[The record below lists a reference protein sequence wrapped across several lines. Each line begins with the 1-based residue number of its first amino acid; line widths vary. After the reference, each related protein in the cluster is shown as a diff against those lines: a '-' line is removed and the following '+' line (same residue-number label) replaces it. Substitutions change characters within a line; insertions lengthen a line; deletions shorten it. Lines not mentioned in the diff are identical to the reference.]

1 MYYSYKHTAKITPVR
16 LNNFLDNRFFIIRQ
30 LRPLIIFQALL
41 GVSRP
46 YLLKPKKIFE
56 WMSYCYSFLAMLLL
70 CYSLLQDNY
79 VGATY
84 IVFKCTS
91 CIEFLIL
98 VLSSILLQRRS
109 MTEFFKNLEAFDRV
123 MNIEKDVIITVPMH
137 RPILWLILSTFI
149 TTIEFFVIFESNFA
163 YSITNLTIM
172 VHDAEQ
178 VFFGTMLRTI
188 FERVR
193 IVKAHVIK
201 VCDRTCEETRKRKN
215 LDKVEAL
222 SRKSQHGISS
232 LHEVYESL
240 HKCAEQLNSVMSFP
254 VCTIII
260 NKLPILFVVAVWNTN
275 LTLTL
280 HHSLVILQLL
290 LLVYIFIRCLKYT
303 ILVIIP
309 CYYSSK
315 TTTQVS
321 IIRKTLHDA
330 LNNDQFDKIDCRRLK
345 AFFQLTCD
353 SEFAYALWGVINLN
367 MSLPLSY
374 ISLCTTYLVIIIQF
388 SKFID

>member
-1 MYYSYKHTAKITPVR
+1 
-16 LNNFLDNRFFIIRQ
+16 
-30 LRPLIIFQALL
+30 
-41 GVSRP
+41 
-46 YLLKPKKIFE
+46 
-56 WMSYCYSFLAMLLL
+56 
-70 CYSLLQDNY
+70 
-79 VGATY
+79 
-84 IVFKCTS
+84 
-91 CIEFLIL
+91 
-98 VLSSILLQRRS
+98 
-109 MTEFFKNLEAFDRV
+109 
-123 MNIEKDVIITVPMH
+123 
-137 RPILWLILSTFI
+137 
-149 TTIEFFVIFESNFA
+149 
-163 YSITNLTIM
+163 M

-178 VFFGTMLRTI
+178 VFFGTMLRAI
-188 FERVR
+188 LERVR
-193 IVKAHVIK
+193 IVKARVIK
-201 VCDRTCEETRKRKN
+201 VCDRTSEETRKRKN

-222 SRKSQHGISS
+222 SRKSEHGISS

-254 VCTIII
+254 V
-260 NKLPILFVVAVWNTN
+260 F
-275 LTLTL
+275 
-280 HHSLVILQLL
+280 LVILQLL

-303 ILVIIP
+303 VLVIIP

-345 AFFQLTCD
+345 AFFQLTRD

>member
-1 MYYSYKHTAKITPVR
+1 M
-16 LNNFLDNRFFIIRQ
+16 
-30 LRPLIIFQALL
+30 
-41 GVSRP
+41 
-46 YLLKPKKIFE
+46 
-56 WMSYCYSFLAMLLL
+56 
-70 CYSLLQDNY
+70 
-79 VGATY
+79 
-84 IVFKCTS
+84 
-91 CIEFLIL
+91 
-98 VLSSILLQRRS
+98 
-109 MTEFFKNLEAFDRV
+109 
-123 MNIEKDVIITVPMH
+123 PMH
-137 RPILWLILSTFI
+137 RAIIWLILSTFF
-149 TTIEFFVIFESNFA
+149 TTIEFFVLFKSSFA
-163 YSITNLTIM
+163 YSITNLTII

-188 FERVR
+188 LERVR
-193 IVKAHVIK
+193 IVKAHVIN
-201 VCDRTCEETRKRKN
+201 VCDRTSQETRKRKN
-215 LDKVEAL
+215 LEKVEAL

-240 HKCAEQLNSVMSFP
+240 HKCSEQLNSMMSFP
-254 VCTIII
+254 MMTILLASGLSTIILLKYAFSI
-260 NKLPILFVVAVWNTN
+260 FQANDE
-275 LTLTL
+275 
-280 HHSLVILQLL
+280 SQDML
-290 LLVYIFIRCLKYT
+290 LLVYVFIRCFKYT

-330 LNNDQFDKIDCRRLK
+330 LNSDQYVFVTDKIDCRRLK
-345 AFFQLTCD
+345 AFFQLTRD